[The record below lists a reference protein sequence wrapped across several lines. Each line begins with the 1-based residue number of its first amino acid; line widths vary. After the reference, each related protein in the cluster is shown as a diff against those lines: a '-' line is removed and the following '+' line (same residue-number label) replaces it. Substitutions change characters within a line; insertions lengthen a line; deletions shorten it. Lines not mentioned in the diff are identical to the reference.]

1 MGTAEGTGFV
11 MSGRVLSGLLPL
23 LCGLV
28 AVLISNLPLSLTNG
42 LVPAPLLGLVP
53 IYFWC
58 LVRPDLMTP
67 AVVFGIGLL
76 EDMVAGGPPGIWTL
90 SFVITFGV
98 IDRQRDSF
106 AGLAGLGAVLGF
118 ATASLIACVV
128 AYAVTAVLYR
138 FAPIGPMVAELA
150 MTVLFYIPGV
160 YLIGII
166 HRRLVGPL
174 RSEP

>member
-11 MSGRVLSGLLPL
+11 MGGRVLSGLLPL

-67 AVVFGIGLL
+67 AAVFVIGLL
-76 EDMVAGGPPGIWTL
+76 EDIVAGGPPGIWTL

-128 AYAVTAVLYR
+128 AYAVTAALYR
-138 FAPIGPMVAELA
+138 FAPIGPMVGELA

>member
-1 MGTAEGTGFV
+1 MTPTRNDEGAMGTAEGTGFV

-67 AVVFGIGLL
+67 AAAFGIGML
-76 EDMVAGGPPGIWTL
+76 EDIMSGAPPGVWTL
-90 SFVITFGV
+90 SFV
-98 IDRQRDSF
+98 
-106 AGLAGLGAVLGF
+106 A
-118 ATASLIACVV
+118 
-128 AYAVTAVLYR
+128 AYAIV
-138 FAPIGPMVAELA
+138 
-150 MTVLFYIPGV
+150 
-160 YLIGII
+160 
-166 HRRLVGPL
+166 
-174 RSEP
+174 